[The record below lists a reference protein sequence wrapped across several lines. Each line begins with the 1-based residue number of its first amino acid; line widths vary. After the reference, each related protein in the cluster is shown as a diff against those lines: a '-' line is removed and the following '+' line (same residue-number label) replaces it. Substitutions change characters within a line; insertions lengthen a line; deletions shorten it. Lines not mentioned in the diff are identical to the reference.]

1 MTNLNQAVRDL
12 ENIVSKNIVKYRFP
26 EIKGNTIRIGEILIR
41 PSKNH
46 GYVLI
51 NTAQNKTVEVTYSK
65 SGAIAVALAH
75 SKKKNYRTILYYDS
89 IIEKNT
95 NDSEFYVNS
104 ISNTDEEFRKQA
116 LINRFEDA
124 GYKIIWAKDALDEYI
139 LKDIR

>member
-1 MTNLNQAVRDL
+1 MTNFNKAVHDL
-12 ENIVSKNIVKYRFP
+12 EKIVTKNVSKYQFP
-26 EIKGNTIRIGEILIR
+26 EIKGNTIRIGQILIR
-41 PSKNH
+41 PSKNY

-51 NTAQNKTVEVTYSK
+51 NTEQNKTVEVTYSK

-95 NDSEFYVNS
+95 NDSEFYFNS
-104 ISNTDEEFRKQA
+104 INNTDEEFRKQS

-124 GYKIIWAKDALDEYI
+124 GYKITWAKDALDQYI
-139 LKDIR
+139 LNDIR

>member
-1 MTNLNQAVRDL
+1 MTNFNKALHDL
-12 ENIVSKNIVKYRFP
+12 EKIVSKNIAKYQFP
-26 EIKGNTIRIGEILIR
+26 EINGNTIRIGQILIR
-41 PSKNH
+41 PSKSH

-75 SKKKNYRTILYYDS
+75 SKKKNYRTIMYYDS

-95 NDSEFYVNS
+95 NDSEFYFNS
-104 ISNTDEEFRKQA
+104 ISNTDEEFRKQS
-116 LINRFEDA
+116 LINRAEDA
-124 GYKIIWAKDALDEYI
+124 GHKINWAKDALDQYI